1 MVKSTAITTVLRTT
15 VTSIGKKYGLKP
27 ADISARN
34 LRASGAMALLL
45 GNVDSNTIKLLGRWR
60 SDEMMKYLH
69 TSAMQL
75 TRNHATTMFKAAN
88 YTLLAPPPMLV

>member
-69 TSAMQL
+69 TSVMQL
-75 TRNHATTMFKAAN
+75 SRKHAATMIQAAN
-88 YTLLAPPPMLV
+88 YTLLAPPPMLG